1 MKHFFVFK
9 KNGLIQIHH
18 VLTIRSKNLI
28 SDVSFLFVFRH
39 LLKNKIPLPPNEC
52 RFMFGC
58 AFESKL
64 KQGTCFIRYQI
75 LTDDGKSL
83 LNPQFKCV
91 EGRVIVTKNPW

>member
-1 MKHFFVFK
+1 MFHFCF
-9 KNGLIQIHH
+9 
-18 VLTIRSKNLI
+18 
-28 SDVSFLFVFRH
+28 FRD

-52 RFMFGC
+52 RYMYGC

-75 LTDDGKSL
+75 LNDKSL
-83 LNPQFKCV
+83 PNPQFKCV